1 MRYWYLDGA
10 NHVTL
15 LLVDKGY
22 YDYDYERPEGG
33 TGVGCTKT
41 KTKTDKETEAMLAR
55 FGVGTSKRK
64 SKAARGADLTR
75 SVSASDLKNMD
86 MERLQSYA
94 MAQVGGATDAK
105 R

>member
-22 YDYDYERPEGG
+22 YDYDYERPSEKEKAAHAVKNDDDLKLFLKNI
-33 TGVGCTKT
+33 GV
-41 KTKTDKETEAMLAR
+41 
-55 FGVGTSKRK
+55 K
-64 SKAARGADLTR
+64 SVKGKSRDVKAARCADLTR

-94 MAQVGGATDAK
+94 MAQVGDATDAK